1 MLILLQEQYTW
12 LKLKNERRSFE
23 QGFTLI
29 ETLVAISI
37 LGICLVI
44 ILQLFSGGLRSG
56 KLSDDYTRA
65 IFYAREKMEEA
76 LLAENYTEEIL
87 EGEFEDGFRWK
98 IEKTLDVSEEEEIE
112 KKMPFSIFI
121 IKVSIRWPS
130 GLHERHFEISTMKV
144 AERPEGDES

>member
-1 MLILLQEQYTW
+1 LILLQEQYTW
-12 LKLKNERRSFE
+12 LKLKNERRSFK

-112 KKMPFSIFI
+112 EQMPFSIFI

-144 AERPEGDES
+144 AERLEGDES

>member
-1 MLILLQEQYTW
+1 MILLQEQYTW
-12 LKLKNERRSFE
+12 LKLKNERRSFK

-56 KLSDDYTRA
+56 KLSGDYTRA

-144 AERPEGDES
+144 AERLEGDES